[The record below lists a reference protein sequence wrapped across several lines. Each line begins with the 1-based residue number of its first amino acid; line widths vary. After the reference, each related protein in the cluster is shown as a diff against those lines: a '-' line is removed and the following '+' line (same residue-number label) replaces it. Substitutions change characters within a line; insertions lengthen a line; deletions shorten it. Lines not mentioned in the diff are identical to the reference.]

1 MAELSDADLRVILG
15 NDYKAE
21 IQSLDEE
28 KRKEINVQNALQSRL
43 RTCENSRLSALFL
56 LFGGVIFAW
65 AGWMLQRLCPHSPD
79 HARNRRLCRRA
90 ALVRVYFER
99 DEKIAAVH
107 RRGACRRVIQT
118 RARTAHAPIRS
129 NARSVIVS
137 TSAFSR
143 MSSSHLL
150 RRRAPHH
157 SP

>member
-65 AGWMLQRLCPHSPD
+65 AGWMLSGF
-79 HARNRRLCRRA
+79 
-90 ALVRVYFER
+90 ALTVQ
-99 DEKIAAVH
+99 IMLGI
-107 RRGACRRVIQT
+107 GACVVALLWFAYILSEMKKLQQSI
-118 RARTAHAPIRS
+118 AVAP
-129 NARSVIVS
+129 A
-137 TSAFSR
+137 AG
-143 MSSSHLL
+143 
-150 RRRAPHH
+150 
-157 SP
+157 